1 MTLIIIIDNGF
12 SAEIV
17 NFHHFDTQT
26 NPIAC
31 TPHIVLDSVALF
43 MVDLGSVGPSELLFF
58 FRGEMLRFARDCEY
72 YRFSYVA

>member
-31 TPHIVLDSVALF
+31 TAHIVHDSVALL
-43 MVDLGSVGPSELLFF
+43 MVEIGPVGPPELL
-58 FRGEMLRFARDCEY
+58 
-72 YRFSYVA
+72 